1 MDKSNIIYRLRDG
14 VLHFSKGVELNF
26 VTGFIYEDQGEYIIE
41 IHFHSD
47 TDLEGLYCNNKDR
60 LFNFSSIKCVTSD
73 GAICTIN
80 KVLPAPGNFP
90 VQELW
95 GNFNTYGKIIIEKKK
110 KGFSLE
116 EQKKQIGNGSIKYLK
131 VKYLK
136 LKHSIWSTS
145 YREFERFGRKIKE
158 PYNDKAKAY
167 TPIEFY
173 YKGNKYG
180 FHIKDDKE
188 SKDEHIIDFH
198 VDKQNYSSLE
208 YEDWLHIKND
218 FIHFLSF
225 FNGAAVIV
233 KNEYYGE
240 TYQLSKIDSAKI
252 NYYSFNDK
260 LHRPN
265 KWSDFFLLD
274 SDEYCSYNYL
284 QKAFDRFSDYIE
296 LNKKLG
302 LNTIIW
308 YLNLSWRNISFEERI
323 FIQTITL
330 ERLSKYYIK
339 SQDVKKHEAL
349 IDQEIFKELK
359 SDLFLVLEKYKDR
372 IPNDDDKIYDKLKSQ
387 IGGVNQIN
395 RGKTIEQFKYLIES
409 LHIPISEDIEKLLK
423 KRNDIIHEGDIGEDE
438 IGKKNYFL
446 MDELLRGIIAKL
458 IGYEGGVK
466 KGKIKWDN
474 L

>member
-110 KGFSLE
+110 KGLSLE

-136 LKHSIWSTS
+136 FKHSIWSTS
-145 YREFERFGRKIKE
+145 YREFERFGEKIKE

-296 LNKKLG
+296 LNKKLD

-308 YLNLSWRNISFEERI
+308 YLNFSYRNISMEERI

-330 ERLSKYYIK
+330 ERLSKFFFE
-339 SQDVKKHEAL
+339 SQNVKKHELL
-349 IDQEIFKELK
+349 INETIFDEIKKEIF
-359 SDLFLVLEKYKDR
+359 SVLEKYKKQVSQKEL
-372 IPNDDDKIYDKLKSQ
+372 DDLKSK
-387 IGGVNQIN
+387 IGGVNQVN
-395 RGKTIEQFKYLIES
+395 RNETIEQFKYLITS
-409 LHIPISEDIEKLLK
+409 LGIPISEDIEKLLESRHK
-423 KRNDIIHEGDIGEDE
+423 IIHEGDIGEYE
-438 IGKKNYFL
+438 TGKNHYFL
-446 MDELLRGIIAKL
+446 MDELLRGVVGKL
-458 IGYEGGVK
+458 IGYSGGVK
-466 KGKIKWDN
+466 EGMLKWS
-474 L
+474 